1 VTLAFDELTGGFE
14 TMDPH
19 PRQEKCEGIGPV
31 DVVVYYPEN
40 GTINNLPIKR
50 SIFQKLRM
58 SMKLDL
64 YLAKRMV
71 KSPSKNYRNLP
82 IDT

>member
-1 VTLAFDELTGGFE
+1 
-14 TMDPH
+14 MDPH
-19 PRQEKCEGIGPV
+19 PRQERCEGIGPV

-40 GTINNLPIKR
+40 DTIDNLPIKR

-71 KSPSKNYRNLP
+71 KSPSKNYRNLQ